1 MTVCRSCWIKRSFWL
16 RWSDICGNI
25 LFNNLGDE
33 GKVRN
38 RMKALKSFKSRVGFF
53 KNGFTIEVQQR
64 EGKILDVSEVLM
76 TMARTVSLRN
86 LSRRMWSNSKCL
98 GAGL

>member
-1 MTVCRSCWIKRSFWL
+1 
-16 RWSDICGNI
+16 
-25 LFNNLGDE
+25 
-33 GKVRN
+33 
-38 RMKALKSFKSRVGFF
+38 MKALKSFKSRVGFF

-64 EGKILDVSEVLM
+64 EGKILDMSEVLM

-86 LSRRMWSNSKCL
+86 FSTRMWSNSKCL